1 MCGIVA
7 APVVALAESG
17 PSHPAVVTTSTP
29 PAAPPTDPV
38 TVPSTTS
45 TTSTTVA
52 PTTTTVVTVRSA
64 APATTPTTVLV
75 CHNSFNPACGP
86 FHWSSPPAPA
96 GTPTVSIHYSPQDP
110 VAGDTVNFTVT
121 YSDPDTSVA
130 PCGSVQT
137 GTPLSQGCAVD
148 YAACPTR
155 YGPWDPPARHPGS
168 NTLTYTVKYDKAQDY
183 TFSVDYGVGTPCYD
197 PYQGHATGS
206 ITVPVRESSPTT
218 S

>member
-1 MCGIVA
+1 M
-7 APVVALAESG
+7 
-17 PSHPAVVTTSTP
+17 
-29 PAAPPTDPV
+29 

-45 TTSTTVA
+45 TTA
-52 PTTTTVVTVRSA
+52 APPTTTAVKVRSA
-64 APATTPTTVLV
+64 APTTTPTTVLV

-86 FHWSSPPAPA
+86 FRWSSPPGPA
-96 GTPTVSIHYSPQDP
+96 GTPTVSIQYSPTNP
-110 VAGDTVNFTVT
+110 VAGGTVTFTVS

-137 GTPLSQGCAVD
+137 GTPLNQGCAVD

-168 NTLTYTVKYDKAQDY
+168 NTLTYPVKYESSGSY
-183 TFSVDYGVGTPCYD
+183 TFSVDYAVGTPCYD

-206 ITVPVRESSPTT
+206 TTVTVGPSPPTT